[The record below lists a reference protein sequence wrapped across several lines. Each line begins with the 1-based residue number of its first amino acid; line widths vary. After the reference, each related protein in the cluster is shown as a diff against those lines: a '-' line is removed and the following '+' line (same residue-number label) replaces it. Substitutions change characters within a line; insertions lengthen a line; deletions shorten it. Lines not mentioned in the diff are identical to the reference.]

1 MDGIETAIR
10 NALAKGNAGDPAYRE
25 RVYLSALSALERSIK
40 ANPAMAPD
48 VAAKRR
54 SVLRDRI
61 RSIETE
67 FQPAAEPE
75 PDIQVATEPE
85 LAGVPAVDAFAA
97 SAAVDAVPY
106 VDPSPLSAAERNRAL
121 PAEAQTEDFVSELRV
136 TREAEP
142 DPEAPLVPPDEPV
155 LSRKRRPFAWMLSI
169 AVVLAFVAI
178 GLWWLVSSG
187 ALVPLAERDGAVPNP
202 PPQLQSDDFRPA
214 TVGDDGKTSAPQQG
228 GTWITIFD
236 PADPT
241 TVTAP
246 SGTSAEVTGDENAKA
261 IRITPTAIDSAALF
275 DIGQGI
281 LEQVAGKRVTF
292 EINAAAPEGRTTQ
305 ISIQCNLAELGDC
318 GRKRYDVEPAR
329 NNFLFE
335 MELPDKPAGSFG
347 SIALTPDIS
356 EGKAPVDIYSIRV
369 FVPDGS

>member
-10 NALAKGNAGDPAYRE
+10 NALAKGDAADPAYRE

-40 ANPAMAPD
+40 ANPALTAD
-48 VAAKRR
+48 IAAKRR
-54 SVLRDRI
+54 AALRERI

-67 FQPAAEPE
+67 FQPASEPEGTAREPAETEPVVYADAAPVVRPDVFAPAAEP
-75 PDIQVATEPE
+75 Q
-85 LAGVPAVDAFAA
+85 AGV
-97 SAAVDAVPY
+97 SG
-106 VDPSPLSAAERNRAL
+106 SRE
-121 PAEAQTEDFVSELRV
+121 EDFVSELRA
-136 TREAEP
+136 TRSEET
-142 DPEAPLVPPDEPV
+142 DMNAPLVPPDEPV
-155 LSRKRRPFAWMLSI
+155 LSRKKRPFAWMLSI
-169 AVVLAFVAI
+169 AVIVAFVVI

-187 ALVPLAERDGAVPNP
+187 ALLPLSERDGAVPNP
-202 PPQLQSDDFRPA
+202 PAQLQSDDFRPA
-214 TVGDDGKTSAPQQG
+214 TLGEKADATAPQQG

-246 SGTSAEVTGDENAKA
+246 SGTAADVTGNGAEKA
-261 IRITPTAIDSAALF
+261 IRIKPTAIDSAALF
-275 DIGQGI
+275 DVGQGV

-292 EINAAAPEGRTTQ
+292 EINASAPEGRTTQ
-305 ISIQCNLAELGDC
+305 MSIQCNLAELGDC

-335 MELPDKPAGSFG
+335 IELPEKPAGSFG

-356 EGKAPVDIYSIRV
+356 EGKAAVDIYSIRV